1 MFQLTLGP
9 GMNMCFPDV
18 CKTPMPP
25 VGIVPI
31 PYPNISYSTVSTP
44 AVYNVLVGCMPAVNM
59 MSMGTVSVGDQP
71 GVMGGVADSMISGQ
85 TNYNVGCFTIFVG
98 GAPAQRMTTV
108 TGQNSMGKTPNG
120 PGMTLTPSQVSVL
133 TLG

>member
-1 MFQLTLGP
+1 MFQLTMGP

-18 CKTPMPP
+18 CNTPSVTGVM
-25 VGIVPI
+25 PI
-31 PYPNISYSTVSTP
+31 PYPNMSFSTVSVP

-59 MSMGTVSVGDQP
+59 MSMGTVSVGDQA
-71 GVMGGVADSMISGQ
+71 GVAGGVSDMMIAGQ
-85 TNYNVGCFTIFVG
+85 TNYNLGCFTIFVG
-98 GAPAQRMTTV
+98 GAPAQRMTTL
-108 TGQNSMGKTPNG
+108 TGQNSMAKLPNG